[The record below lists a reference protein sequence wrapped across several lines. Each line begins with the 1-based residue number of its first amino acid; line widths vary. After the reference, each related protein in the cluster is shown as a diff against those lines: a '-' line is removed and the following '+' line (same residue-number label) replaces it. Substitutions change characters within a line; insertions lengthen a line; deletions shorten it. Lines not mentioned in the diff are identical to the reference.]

1 MRLMAWIADRPTW
14 QIAVGAFGLVAVY
27 AAIGIALFVA
37 APSLVTAANLAVV
50 WAFWVICRAT
60 VRDLVDNDLVG
71 ENVDP
76 AERRGPEQEQLDGVL
91 RDW

>member
-71 ENVDP
+71 EDVS
-76 AERRGPEQEQLDGVL
+76 AAKFGRSERE
-91 RDW
+91 